1 MKKEWFRFGNTF
13 CPYPFLHQ
21 HIDIRKDKRLCCLST
36 EVIEHD
42 KGFNT
47 DRYRSI
53 RQSMLNNE
61 RVSPCSFCDDAED
74 KKEISQRQK
83 AIKDMQRHDEL
94 LMSQIADHN
103 SGKELKPYWYDL
115 RISNNCNLRCK
126 MCSPDNSS
134 SIAKAMGIDQ
144 PHLTNEP
151 EISVNP
157 DSIRLYLSGGEP
169 FMIRKFADV
178 LEQVENKD
186 CEVIVNTNA
195 TIINDRMITA
205 LSRFNDVCMTVSID
219 GYKDTNAKIRIGSDW
234 ESIDSNIDLFKSK
247 GWSIHAQTVIQK
259 DNVNHLVPLAEY
271 IQSKGIKHWSCQ
283 EVLGE
288 DDLHWRSNE
297 SIDSDSLTKLL
308 NLKIVKN
315 NLQVHAMIQN
325 ILAFSAVK

>member
-1 MKKEWFRFGNTF
+1 
-13 CPYPFLHQ
+13 
-21 HIDIRKDKRLCCLST
+21 
-36 EVIEHD
+36 
-42 KGFNT
+42 
-47 DRYRSI
+47 
-53 RQSMLNNE
+53 MLDNHK
-61 RVSPCSFCDDAED
+61 VSPCSFCYEAED

-83 AIKDMQRHDEL
+83 AIKDMQRHDAL

-103 SGKELKPYWYDL
+103 AGKNLQPYWYDL

-151 EISVNP
+151 ELDVNP

-169 FMIRKFADV
+169 FMIKKFVDV
-178 LEQVENKD
+178 LGQVENKD
-186 CEVIVNTNA
+186 CEIIVNTNA
-195 TIINDRMITA
+195 TIINDKM
-205 LSRFNDVCMTVSID
+205 LSVLSKFNDVCITVSID
-219 GYKDTNAKIRIGSDW
+219 GYKDTNSKIRIGSVW
-234 ESIDSNIDLFKSK
+234 ESIDSNINLFKSK

-271 IQSKGIKHWSCQ
+271 IQSKEINHWSCQ

-297 SIDSDSLTKLL
+297 IIDIESLRKLL
-308 NLKIVKN
+308 TYKIVKIN
-315 NLQVHAMIQN
+315 PQVYAMIQN
-325 ILAFSAVK
+325 IMAFAEVK